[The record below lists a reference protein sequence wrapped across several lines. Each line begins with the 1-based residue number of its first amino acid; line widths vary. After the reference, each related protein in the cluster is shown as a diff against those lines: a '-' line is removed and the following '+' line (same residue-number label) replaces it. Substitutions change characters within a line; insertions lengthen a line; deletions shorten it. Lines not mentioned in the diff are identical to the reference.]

1 MCKLCMDTE
10 RMDVAFSGN
19 NVHCEICRPVSGL
32 IVVGEVC
39 LCIVANPES
48 NSFGLRTLIQLF
60 TKCLH

>member
-1 MCKLCMDTE
+1 
-10 RMDVAFSGN
+10 MDVAFSGN